1 MFEQLCMF
9 EHCPYLLPAKNDG
22 ELFNTGYSRKMQE
35 VIRQTFSFQQEAKA
49 INGVFKI
56 SLRWCMAALLQP
68 VQIIFDLFGIK
79 LGRQAL
85 KIQSDS
91 SYMTTVIIKGARAA
105 AQDGNIAFKA
115 LQQFCKSINFT
126 TGTIEIFIPSQF
138 FRRFF
143 FVVII

>member
-1 MFEQLCMF
+1 
-9 EHCPYLLPAKNDG
+9 
-22 ELFNTGYSRKMQE
+22 
-35 VIRQTFSFQQEAKA
+35 
-49 INGVFKI
+49 
-56 SLRWCMAALLQP
+56 MAALLQP

-79 LGRQAL
+79 LSRQTL

-91 SYMTTVIIKGARAA
+91 SYMTTVIVKRARAA
-105 AQDGNIAFKA
+105 AQDGNIGFKS

-126 TGTIEIFIPSQF
+126 TGTIEIFISSQF